1 MKKFALPFLLFL
13 AALPLTSNA
22 AKQLPQLE
30 KDEGLAIIAI
40 YSKGYAEKIKLDGPG
55 FGNDQS
61 YGPLLNAQHFEVQKL
76 KAGKYKWEKV
86 IEKVGESLRRTSDLS
101 NLNLGFEI
109 VPGKLN
115 YIGLLMFESNGS
127 TYSAKV
133 LNRTSIILSI
143 MKQDFPHYLKNY
155 SVVNGIYPDDQ
166 YIEYFLNNSQK
177 TTTGE

>member
-1 MKKFALPFLLFL
+1 MKKFTLPFLLLL
-13 AALPLTSNA
+13 ATLPLLLNA
-22 AKQLPQLE
+22 TEQLPHLE

-61 YGPLLNAQHFEVQKL
+61 YGPLVNAQHFEVQKL
-76 KAGKYKWEKV
+76 KAGKYTWDKV
-86 IEKVGESLRRTSDLS
+86 FEKVGESLRRTSDLS
-101 NLNLGFEI
+101 DLNLGFEI
-109 VPGKLN
+109 IPGKLN

-127 TYSAKV
+127 TYSAKI

-143 MKQDFPHYLKNY
+143 MKQDFSPYLNNY

-166 YIEYFLNNSQK
+166 YVEYFLNNSQK
-177 TTTGE
+177 TTTEE